1 MKDECELISLKRDR
15 QPGKQICILK
25 ETELLWP
32 MFKERMGKQ
41 QGPTESTG
49 DYIQYPV
56 IKHNG
61 KNMKNNTYLLIY
73 VYKLSHFGVQQ

>member
-1 MKDECELISLKRDR
+1 
-15 QPGKQICILK
+15 
-25 ETELLWP
+25 

-41 QGPTESTG
+41 QGPTESPG
-49 DYIQYPV
+49 VYIQYPV